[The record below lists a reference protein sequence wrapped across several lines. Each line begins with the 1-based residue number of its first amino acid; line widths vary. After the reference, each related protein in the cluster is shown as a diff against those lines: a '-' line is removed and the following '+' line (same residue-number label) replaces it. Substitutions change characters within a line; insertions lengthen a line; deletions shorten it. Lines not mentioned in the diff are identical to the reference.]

1 MERTA
6 PYHQPLLAEME
17 PAWKVLWVS
26 KVMLCNIWP
35 IPISC
40 LQKSKK
46 PETDINE
53 IPRDQSLNL
62 SGLEIKNTNKST
74 IPKEDDKS
82 YVEITNIDQSPDFM

>member
-1 MERTA
+1 MANTDK
-6 PYHQPLLAEME
+6 LLA
-17 PAWKVLWVS
+17 K
-26 KVMLCNIWP
+26 I
-35 IPISC
+35 
-40 LQKSKK
+40 KK

-53 IPRDQSLNL
+53 IPIDQSLNL

>member
-1 MERTA
+1 MANTDK
-6 PYHQPLLAEME
+6 LLA
-17 PAWKVLWVS
+17 K
-26 KVMLCNIWP
+26 I
-35 IPISC
+35 
-40 LQKSKK
+40 KK